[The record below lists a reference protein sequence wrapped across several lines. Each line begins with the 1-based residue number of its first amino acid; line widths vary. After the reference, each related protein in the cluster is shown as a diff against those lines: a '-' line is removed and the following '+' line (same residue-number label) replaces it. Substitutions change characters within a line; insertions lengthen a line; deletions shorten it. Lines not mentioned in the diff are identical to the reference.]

1 MGWCVAGS
9 LAFEIAR
16 QLRSGGERI
25 SHLFLIDSWLPNY
38 FQSRP
43 ALERIIGEYSMR
55 GQLIMA
61 DLRRVLSSEK
71 SIRAFITQRT
81 LYKRLQQLF
90 GTGSK
95 RAAAGDDE
103 QATPETYDQW
113 LLAYLQRV
121 TNRYTPKVYD
131 GRVTLIRSRLEPT
144 GWLFQN
150 DAGWGAFA
158 RSGVD
163 VQFVDGNHFTMFQEP
178 GSSQIAAAVAA
189 ALEKGAAT

>member
-1 MGWCVAGS
+1 
-9 LAFEIAR
+9 
-16 QLRSGGERI
+16 
-25 SHLFLIDSWLPNY
+25 
-38 FQSRP
+38 
-43 ALERIIGEYSMR
+43 MR